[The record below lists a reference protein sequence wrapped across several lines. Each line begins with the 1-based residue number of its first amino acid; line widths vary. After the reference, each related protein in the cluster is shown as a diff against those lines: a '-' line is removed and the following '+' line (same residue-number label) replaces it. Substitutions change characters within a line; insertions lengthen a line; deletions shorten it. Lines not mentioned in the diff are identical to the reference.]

1 MHRLLTLLLP
11 PAAALRPLISP
22 NLARRK
28 LALAALALA
37 ALAQPVLA
45 PPARAAWPER
55 PVTIVVPFAGGAA
68 ADVMS
73 RAMQPHLQASLGQP
87 VVILNVPGA
96 SGSIGIDRIAKA
108 PPDGYMVVLPGDAGV
123 VVRPSMLPPVPYDPQ
138 RDLAPITMVGRT
150 PNVVTI
156 SARLPYRSL
165 AELVADARAHPGMLT
180 YAHAGLGTSQ
190 HIGAEVLKQMGNL
203 DITGVAY
210 PVSSQQL
217 MDVMEARVTMQF
229 GNIIIQTPRL
239 RDGTLRALA
248 VSGATRAPS
257 LPDVPTV
264 AEQGFPG
271 FDVTAWYGLFAR
283 AGTPPDVIARLH
295 HDFTAALRQPDVSAR
310 LVDLGVEVVANTPA
324 EFAAVVARDIPRMRQ
339 VLEKAGAIGP

>member
-1 MHRLLTLLLP
+1 MKRLLSALLLL
-11 PAAALRPLISP
+11 AAAL
-22 NLARRK
+22 
-28 LALAALALA
+28 
-37 ALAQPVLA
+37 
-45 PPARAAWPER
+45 PARAAWPER
-55 PVTIVVPFAGGAA
+55 PVTLVVPFAGGAA
-68 ADVMS
+68 ADVMA
-73 RAMQPHLQASLGQP
+73 RAMQPHLQASFGQP

-96 SGSIGIDRIAKA
+96 SGSIGIDRVAKA
-108 PPDGYMVVLPGDAGV
+108 PPDGYMLVLPGDAGV

-138 RDLAPITMVGRT
+138 RDLAPITLIGRT

-156 SARLPYRSL
+156 SSRLPYRSL
-165 AELVADARAHPGMLT
+165 VELVADARARPGVLT

-210 PVSSQQL
+210 PVSATQL

-229 GNIIIQTPRL
+229 GNIIIQTPRI
-239 RDGTLRALA
+239 RDGSLRALA
-248 VSGATRAPS
+248 VSGPSRAPS

-283 AGTPPDVIARLH
+283 GGTPPEVVARIH
-295 HDFTAALRQPDVSAR
+295 RDFITTLAVPDVRAK
-310 LVDLGVEVVANTPA
+310 LVDLGVEVVANSPA
-324 EFAAVVARDIPRMRQ
+324 EFAAVVAQDIPRMRQ

>member
-1 MHRLLTLLLP
+1 MPRLLTPLLAPLVAPLVALATALP
-11 PAAALRPLISP
+11 
-22 NLARRK
+22 
-28 LALAALALA
+28 LALPLA
-37 ALAQPVLA
+37 A
-45 PPARAAWPER
+45 PARAAWPER
-55 PVTIVVPFAGGAA
+55 PVTVVVPFAGGAA
-68 ADVMS
+68 ADIMV
-73 RAMQPHLQASLGQP
+73 RAMLPHLHASFGQP
-87 VVILNVPGA
+87 VVVLNVPGA
-96 SGSIGIDRIAKA
+96 SGSIGIDRVAKA

-138 RDLAPITMVGRT
+138 RDLAPITLIGRT

-156 SARLPYRSL
+156 SSRLPYRSL
-165 AELVADARAHPGMLT
+165 AELVADARGRPGVLT

-217 MDVMEARVTMQF
+217 MDVMEARVTFQF

-264 AEQGFPG
+264 AEQGFAG

-283 AGTPPDVIARLH
+283 AGTPPEVIARLH
-295 HDFTAALRQPDVSAR
+295 RDFTAALRQPDVSAR
-310 LVDLGVEVVANTPA
+310 LADLGVEVVANTPA
-324 EFAAVVARDIPRMRQ
+324 ELAAVVARDLPRMRQ

>member
-1 MHRLLTLLLP
+1 MKRLLAALLLL
-11 PAAALRPLISP
+11 AAAL
-22 NLARRK
+22 
-28 LALAALALA
+28 
-37 ALAQPVLA
+37 
-45 PPARAAWPER
+45 PARAAWPER
-55 PVTIVVPFAGGAA
+55 PVTLVVPFAGGAA
-68 ADVMS
+68 ADVMA
-73 RAMQPHLQASLGQP
+73 RAMQPHLQASFGQP

-96 SGSIGIDRIAKA
+96 SGSIGIDRVAKA

-138 RDLAPITMVGRT
+138 RDLAPITLIGRT

-156 SARLPYRSL
+156 SSRLPYRSL
-165 AELVADARAHPGMLT
+165 VELVADARARPGVLT

-210 PVSSQQL
+210 PVSATQL

-239 RDGTLRALA
+239 RDGSLRALA
-248 VSGATRAPS
+248 VSGPTRAPS

-283 AGTPPDVIARLH
+283 AGTPEEVVARLNRDFIAALGVPDVRAK
-295 HDFTAALRQPDVSAR
+295 
-310 LVDLGVEVVANTPA
+310 LVDLGVEVVANSPA
-324 EFAAVVARDIPRMRQ
+324 EFAAVVAQDIPRMRQ